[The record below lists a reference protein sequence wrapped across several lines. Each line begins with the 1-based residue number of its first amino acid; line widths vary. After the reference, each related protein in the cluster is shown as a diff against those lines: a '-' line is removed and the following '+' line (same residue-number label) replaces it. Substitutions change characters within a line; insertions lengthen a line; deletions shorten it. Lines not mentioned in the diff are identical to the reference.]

1 METIDM
7 KIYEP
12 VPGKKGLVREVGFR
26 KAKDVFQELE
36 ERLRQLGLY
45 PDEYFVLNS
54 PYDDKGALFPE
65 TVTMHCYANWGGS
78 EGIYLEVDLI
88 AVEDGKLVRRNFATG
103 KSLAEDGDSF
113 DRLQYT
119 AGVIYKLFYG
129 ERFMPTRYFLLPQDE
144 KQNMNVL
151 QSRVER
157 EFRDFVKKLLVHN
170 NERGEEFGMAIGLR
184 AMILAELPQCTV
196 PPDKL
201 KELMDS
207 ENALELL
214 TKICEPV
221 CEPNKFE
228 INDLIS
234 SCDSFVK
241 ELERRREQKLFGKS
255 LAARLVDF
263 YKNYDHYDYH
273 DSLEVGETDEDAI
286 KRMEHD
292 LTNRDAVCHLI
303 EKLREFS
310 RDEDLDAE
318 QEGEITVLLEDL
330 MELYGRLTAGHKVG
344 DENGG

>member
-12 VPGKKGLVREVGFR
+12 VPGKKGLVREIGFR
-26 KAKDVFQELE
+26 KAKDVFRELE

-65 TVTMHCYANWGGS
+65 IVTMNCYANWGGS

-241 ELERRREQKLFGKS
+241 ELERRR
-255 LAARLVDF
+255 
-263 YKNYDHYDYH
+263 H
-273 DSLEVGETDEDAI
+273 
-286 KRMEHD
+286 
-292 LTNRDAVCHLI
+292 
-303 EKLREFS
+303 EKLGS
-310 RDEDLDAE
+310 D
-318 QEGEITVLLEDL
+318 
-330 MELYGRLTAGHKVG
+330 
-344 DENGG
+344 

>member
-1 METIDM
+1 
-7 KIYEP
+7 
-12 VPGKKGLVREVGFR
+12 
-26 KAKDVFQELE
+26 
-36 ERLRQLGLY
+36 
-45 PDEYFVLNS
+45 
-54 PYDDKGALFPE
+54 
-65 TVTMHCYANWGGS
+65 
-78 EGIYLEVDLI
+78 
-88 AVEDGKLVRRNFATG
+88 
-103 KSLAEDGDSF
+103 
-113 DRLQYT
+113 
-119 AGVIYKLFYG
+119 
-129 ERFMPTRYFLLPQDE
+129 
-144 KQNMNVL
+144 
-151 QSRVER
+151 
-157 EFRDFVKKLLVHN
+157 
-170 NERGEEFGMAIGLR
+170 MAIGLR

-241 ELERRREQKLFGKS
+241 ELERRREQKLFGKT

-286 KRMEHD
+286 KRMESD
-292 LTNRDAVCHLI
+292 LMRVDSILQIYESLRQIARNEILEYDQ
-303 EKLREFS
+303 EKEIAILL
-310 RDEDLDAE
+310 DE
-318 QEGEITVLLEDL
+318 L
-330 MELYGRLTAGHKVG
+330 MELKDRVFPNHKVG

>member
-26 KAKDVFQELE
+26 KAKDVFHELE

-113 DRLQYT
+113 DRMQYT

-129 ERFMPTRYFLLPQDE
+129 ERFMPTRYFLFSQDE

-234 SCDSFVK
+234 SCDSFGK

-255 LAARLVDF
+255 LAVRLVDF

-286 KRMEHD
+286 KRMESD
-292 LTNRDAVCHLI
+292 LMRVDSILQIYESLRQIARNEILEYDQ
-303 EKLREFS
+303 EKEIAILL
-310 RDEDLDAE
+310 DE
-318 QEGEITVLLEDL
+318 L
-330 MELYGRLTAGHKVG
+330 MELKNRVFPNHKVG

>member
-12 VPGKKGLVREVGFR
+12 VPGKKGLVREIGFR
-26 KAKDVFQELE
+26 KAKDVFHELE

-65 TVTMHCYANWGGS
+65 IVTMNCYANWGGS

-103 KSLAEDGDSF
+103 KSLAEDGESF
-113 DRLQYT
+113 DRMQYT

-144 KQNMNVL
+144 KQNRSVL
-151 QSRVER
+151 QSRVEQ
-157 EFRDFVKKLLVHN
+157 EFRDFVRKIMLHN
-170 NERGEEFGMAIGLR
+170 NERGEEYGMAIGLR
-184 AMILAELPQCTV
+184 AMILAELPKCTV
-196 PPDKL
+196 PEDKL

-221 CEPNKFE
+221 CEPNRFE

-234 SCDSFVK
+234 SCDSFSK
-241 ELERRREQKLFGKS
+241 ELERRR
-255 LAARLVDF
+255 
-263 YKNYDHYDYH
+263 H
-273 DSLEVGETDEDAI
+273 
-286 KRMEHD
+286 
-292 LTNRDAVCHLI
+292 
-303 EKLREFS
+303 EKLGS
-310 RDEDLDAE
+310 D
-318 QEGEITVLLEDL
+318 
-330 MELYGRLTAGHKVG
+330 
-344 DENGG
+344 

>member
-26 KAKDVFQELE
+26 KAKDVFHELE

-65 TVTMHCYANWGGS
+65 IVTMNCYANWGGS

-234 SCDSFVK
+234 SCDSFTK

-255 LAARLVDF
+255 LADRLVGVLTNFEDT
-263 YKNYDHYDYH
+263 
-273 DSLEVGETDEDAI
+273 DSVEETKGETV
-286 KRMEHD
+286 KRIECD
-292 LTNRDAVCHLI
+292 LTCRDAVCLLI
-303 EKLREFS
+303 EKLRELS
-310 RDEDLDAE
+310 RDENLDAE
-318 QEGEITVLLEDL
+318 QEGEIAVLLEDL
-330 MELYGRLTAGHKVG
+330 MDLYARLTAGHKVG

>member
-26 KAKDVFQELE
+26 KAKDVFHELE

-78 EGIYLEVDLI
+78 EGIYLEVDLM

-234 SCDSFVK
+234 SCDSFTK
-241 ELERRREQKLFGKS
+241 ELERRR
-255 LAARLVDF
+255 
-263 YKNYDHYDYH
+263 Y
-273 DSLEVGETDEDAI
+273 
-286 KRMEHD
+286 
-292 LTNRDAVCHLI
+292 
-303 EKLREFS
+303 EKLGS
-310 RDEDLDAE
+310 D
-318 QEGEITVLLEDL
+318 
-330 MELYGRLTAGHKVG
+330 
-344 DENGG
+344 